1 MPELVPF
8 EWITRM
14 PVILLAIFIDLV
26 GFGMIVPL
34 LPFLT
39 LEYGGDTFTG
49 TALISVYA
57 LAAFALGPIWGRI
70 SDRVGRKPT
79 LAITFLGAALAYL
92 MLAFSTSLWMVFV
105 ARAISGAMTG
115 NIGIVMAV
123 MADLTDEDNRGKA
136 MGRIGGAFGLG
147 FAFGPGLGGYLSS
160 LGGESIVFLPGMA
173 ACGLSL
179 LAMVLTAIYVP
190 ETNPASLEKKD
201 DGYSDGEPGSTENA
215 SAPSSNWK
223 DIILTPERLPLF
235 IMFVVTAIA
244 QSISFS
250 ISPFWMEAV
259 LSWSELEVGFVLMGV
274 GVLVFVFQVWLVGPL
289 FRTVGEIRSLQFCAI
304 FHITGCLVILFG
316 PPSTLTVA
324 IGFPL
329 VLGALSVS
337 YPALNSLLS
346 RRTDR
351 RIQGATLGLSNGVS
365 SLGRI
370 AGPLAAG
377 VLFSTSSPGMP
388 YVAVIAI
395 GVVIFGWAWFEHM
408 RRPFRKAPTAPK

>member
-1 MPELVPF
+1 
-8 EWITRM
+8 M

-39 LEYGGDTFTG
+39 LKYGGDTFTG
-49 TALISVYA
+49 TAIISIYA
-57 LAAFALGPIWGRI
+57 FAAFAIGPIWGKI
-70 SDRVGRKPT
+70 SDRIGRKPT
-79 LAITFLGAALAYL
+79 LAFTFLGAALAYL

-105 ARAISGAMTG
+105 ARAISGAMSG

-123 MADLTDEDNRGKA
+123 MADLTDEENRGKA

-160 LGGESIVFLPGMA
+160 IGGENIIFLPGMA

-179 LAMVLTAIYVP
+179 LALVLTAIFVP
-190 ETNPASLEKKD
+190 ETNAEAVKRKQGTD
-201 DGYSDGEPGSTENA
+201 TA
-215 SAPSSNWK
+215 SADPDIAPSDHWR
-223 DIILTPERLPLF
+223 DIILTPTRLSLF
-235 IMFVVTAIA
+235 VMFVVTAIA

-250 ISPFWMEAV
+250 IAPFWMDAV
-259 LSWSELEVGFVLMGV
+259 LGWTELEVGFILMGV
-274 GVLVFVFQVWLVGPL
+274 GAIVFIFQVWLVGPL
-289 FRTVGEIRSLQFCAI
+289 FRMVGEIRSLQFSAV
-304 FHITGCLVILFG
+304 FHIAGCLTILFG
-316 PPSTLTVA
+316 PPTLLTVA

-329 VLGALSVS
+329 VMGALSVA

-351 RIQGATLGLSNGVS
+351 RIQGAALGLSNGVS

-377 VLFSTSSPGMP
+377 VLFSAAYPGLP
-388 YVAVIAI
+388 FVLVTVIGLI
-395 GVVIFGWAWFEHM
+395 IFGWAWWEHL
-408 RRPFRKAPTAPK
+408 RRPHRRTPLPPQ

>member
-1 MPELVPF
+1 
-8 EWITRM
+8 M

-39 LEYGGDTFTG
+39 LQYGGDTFTG

-57 LAAFALGPIWGRI
+57 LAAFSLGPILGRI

-79 LAITFLGAALAYL
+79 LAVTFLGAALAYL
-92 MLAFSTSLWMVFV
+92 LLAMSTSLWMVFV

-123 MADLTDEDNRGKA
+123 MADMTDEENRGKA
-136 MGRIGGAFGLG
+136 MARIGGAFGLG

-160 LGGESIVFLPGMA
+160 IGGETNIFLPGMA

-179 LAMVLTAIYVP
+179 LAMILTAIYVP
-190 ETNPASLEKKD
+190 ETNPASVDPENERDTAATAKD
-201 DGYSDGEPGSTENA
+201 ATDV
-215 SAPSSNWK
+215 PSNRWQA
-223 DIILTPERLPLF
+223 IILVPDRLPLF
-235 IMFVVTAIA
+235 IMFVVTAMG

-250 ISPFWMEAV
+250 IAPFWMAAV
-259 LSWSELEVGFVLMGV
+259 LNWTELEVGFILMAV
-274 GVLVFVFQVWLVGPL
+274 GGLVFVFQVWLVGPL
-289 FRTVGEIRSLQFCAI
+289 FKAIGEIRSLQLCSI
-304 FHITGCLVILFG
+304 FHIAGCLVIVFG
-316 PPSTLTVA
+316 PASVYTVA
-324 IGFPL
+324 VGFPL

-351 RIQGATLGLSNGVS
+351 RIQGAALGLSNGVS

-377 VLFSTSSPGMP
+377 ILFSASTPGAPFVVVTM
-388 YVAVIAI
+388 I
-395 GVVIFGWAWFEHM
+395 GLTIFGWAWFEHI
-408 RRPFRKAPTAPK
+408 RRPYHRMPAPPE

>member
-1 MPELVPF
+1 
-8 EWITRM
+8 M

-39 LEYGGDTFTG
+39 LTYGGDAVTG

-57 LAAFALGPIWGRI
+57 LAAFALGPILGRI
-70 SDRVGRKPT
+70 SDKVGRKPT
-79 LAITFLGAALAYL
+79 LALTFLGAALAYL
-92 MLAFSTSLWMVFV
+92 LLALSTSLWMVFV

-123 MADLTDEDNRGKA
+123 MADMTDENNRGKA
-136 MGRIGGAFGLG
+136 MARIGGAFGLG
-147 FAFGPGLGGYLSS
+147 FAFGPGLGGYLGS
-160 LGGESIVFLPGMA
+160 LGGDSYIFLPGMA

-179 LAMVLTAIYVP
+179 LAMILTAIFVP
-190 ETNPASLEKKD
+190 ETNPASLEKEN
-201 DGYSDGEPGSTENA
+201 GASPAENNPAATEDTP
-215 SAPSSNWK
+215 PSNNWR
-223 DIILTPERLPLF
+223 DIIVAPTRLSLF
-235 IMFVVTAIA
+235 IMFVVTAVG

-250 ISPFWMEAV
+250 IAPFWMESV
-259 LSWSELEVGFVLMGV
+259 LEWRALEVGFLLMGV
-274 GVLVFVFQVWLVGPL
+274 GVLVFIFQIWIVGPL
-289 FRTVGEIRSLQFCAI
+289 FRIFGEVRSLQMCSI
-304 FHITGCLVILFG
+304 FHIIGCLIIIMG
-316 PPSTLTVA
+316 PRSITTAV

-351 RIQGATLGLSNGVS
+351 RIQGAALGLSNGVS

-370 AGPLAAG
+370 AGPMVAG
-377 VLFSTSSPGMP
+377 VLFAADTPGAP
-388 YVAVIAI
+388 FIVVIVI
-395 GVVIFGWAWFEHM
+395 GAAIFGWSWYEHV
-408 RRPFRKAPTAPK
+408 RAPYQRTSPLPK

>member
-1 MPELVPF
+1 
-8 EWITRM
+8 M

-160 LGGESIVFLPGMA
+160 LGGDSIVFLPGMA

-190 ETNPASLEKKD
+190 ETNPASLEKKEA
-201 DGYSDGEPGSTENA
+201 GRSDGDVGSAGEAPVPGN
-215 SAPSSNWK
+215 NWK

-235 IMFVVTAIA
+235 IMFVVTAVA

-316 PPSTLTVA
+316 PPTTLTVA

-395 GVVIFGWAWFEHM
+395 GVVIFGWAWLEHK
-408 RRPFRKAPTAPK
+408 RRPFRKIPTPPE

>member
-1 MPELVPF
+1 
-8 EWITRM
+8 M

-39 LEYGGDTFTG
+39 LTYGADTFTG

-57 LAAFALGPIWGRI
+57 LAAFAIGPVWGRI

-92 MLAFSTSLWMVFV
+92 MLALSNSLLMVFV

-115 NIGIVMAV
+115 NIGVVMAV

-147 FAFGPGLGGYLSS
+147 FAFGPGIGGYLSG
-160 LGGESIVFLPGMA
+160 LGGDNIIFLPGMV

-179 LAMVLTAIYVP
+179 LAMILTAIYVP
-190 ETNPASLEKKD
+190 ETNPASLDEELAAPAPKD
-201 DGYSDGEPGSTENA
+201 DT
-215 SAPSSNWK
+215 PSNSWR
-223 DIILTPERLPLF
+223 DIILAPTRVSLF
-235 IMFVVTAIA
+235 VMFVVTAVA

-250 ISPFWMEAV
+250 IAPFWMEGV
-259 LSWSELEVGFVLMGV
+259 LSWGPVDVGLILMGV
-274 GVLVFVFQVWLVGPL
+274 GVLVFFFQVWLIGPL
-289 FRTVGEIRSLQFCAI
+289 FKAIGEIRSLQFCAV
-304 FHITGCLVILFG
+304 FHVIGCLVLIFG
-316 PPSTLTVA
+316 PPEPITAA
-324 IGFPL
+324 ISFPL

-351 RIQGATLGLSNGVS
+351 RIQGAALGLSNGVS

-377 VLFSTSSPGMP
+377 LLFSAQSPGAPFMI
-388 YVAVIAI
+388 VSVI
-395 GVVIFGWAWFEHM
+395 GVAIFAWAWSEHIK
-408 RRPFRKAPTAPK
+408 RPYRKAPSPPE

>member
-1 MPELVPF
+1 
-8 EWITRM
+8 M

-39 LEYGGDTFTG
+39 LQYGGDTFTG

-57 LAAFALGPIWGRI
+57 LAAFSLGPILGRI

-79 LAITFLGAALAYL
+79 LAVTFLGAALAYL
-92 MLAFSTSLWMVFV
+92 LLAMSTSLWMVFV

-123 MADLTDEDNRGKA
+123 MADMTDEENRGKA
-136 MGRIGGAFGLG
+136 MARIGGAFGLG

-160 LGGESIVFLPGMA
+160 IGGETNIFLPGMA

-179 LAMVLTAIYVP
+179 LAMILTAIYVP
-190 ETNPASLEKKD
+190 ETNPASVENKN
-201 DGYSDGEPGSTENA
+201 EPNQPDTVTPNPLTEV
-215 SAPSSNWK
+215 PSNRWRA
-223 DIILTPERLPLF
+223 IILVPDRLPLF
-235 IMFVVTAIA
+235 IMFVVTAVG

-250 ISPFWMEAV
+250 IAPFWMAAV
-259 LSWSELEVGFVLMGV
+259 LNWTELEVGFILMGV
-274 GVLVFVFQVWLVGPL
+274 GGLVFVFQVWLVGPL
-289 FRTVGEIRSLQFCAI
+289 FKAIGEIRSLQLCSI
-304 FHITGCLVILFG
+304 FHIAGCLVIVLG
-316 PPSTLTVA
+316 PASIYTVA
-324 IGFPL
+324 VGFPL

-351 RIQGATLGLSNGVS
+351 RIQGAALGLSNGVS

-377 VLFSTSSPGMP
+377 ILFSAATPGAPFVVVTM
-388 YVAVIAI
+388 I
-395 GVVIFGWAWFEHM
+395 GLTIFGWAWLEHI
-408 RRPFRKAPTAPK
+408 RRPYRRTPAPPE